1 MTDTKTRKKKTTA
14 TKGTGPRTTGRA
26 RPGGAKKL
34 GKLGPKRPAAPKRQ
48 KRGTRAETGP
58 EVVAENPKAKALAQR
73 IGALMLDKKGTEV
86 VILDLRGKAAYA
98 DYMVIGSGESERQ
111 VSAMAEHVENTLRP
125 EGTRP
130 VGTEGYDSG
139 GWVLLDYGDVVA
151 HLFFSEV
158 RAYYDLEGLWADAA
172 REQVA

>member
-1 MTDTKTRKKKTTA
+1 MTTNTKSKKKTTS
-14 TKGTGPRTTGRA
+14 KGPRTTGRA
-26 RPGGAKKL
+26 RPGGAGKKA
-34 GKLGPKRPAAPKRQ
+34 GPKKLGPKKPAAPKRQ

-58 EVVAENPKAKALAQR
+58 ENPKAKALAQR